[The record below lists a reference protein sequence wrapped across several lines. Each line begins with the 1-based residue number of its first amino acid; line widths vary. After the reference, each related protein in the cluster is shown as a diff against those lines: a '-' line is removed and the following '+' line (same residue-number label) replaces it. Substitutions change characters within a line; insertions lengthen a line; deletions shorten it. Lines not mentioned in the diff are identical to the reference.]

1 MKEFKRFDNTITV
14 KMGEVKFVGDPA
26 VLESITGFATKAVD
40 ELNNKMNTGEATPD
54 VIENTIKNLVELADR
69 LFGKDSVSKI
79 LGTNTVSFHDMC
91 DIFVYLKKAAF
102 EFEQQ
107 KAEFYNSYDL
117 NREERRAN
125 AYGYINRQTSKH
137 NMPRR

>member
-26 VLESITGFATKAVD
+26 ILQSTNGLATKAVE
-40 ELNNKMNTGEATPD
+40 ELNNKMNAGEATPEA
-54 VIENTIKNLVELADR
+54 VENTIKNLVELAES

-79 LGTNTVSFHDMC
+79 LGKNTVSFHDMC
-91 DIFVYLKKAAF
+91 DIFVYIKKASF

-107 KAEFYNSYDL
+107 KAVFYQSYDL
-117 NREERRAN
+117 NREERRAKAN
-125 AYGYINRQTSKH
+125 EYINRNTSKH
-137 NMPRR
+137 NHSRR